1 MEKNENKDQV
11 HELEKIRMQKMKAL
25 LQAQKRKQQF
35 EESQT
40 NFQDKIDYV
49 LRAVLSLDAHSYLN
63 NLKQKEPHVYRYI
76 FNELVSADVIQNI
89 DQLLSIIQHR
99 GGIPKRI
106 PIDVIM
112 YLERQVKGIKSSIKV
127 KRGDEIQD
135 LGSFLTKKK

>member
-1 MEKNENKDQV
+1 MEKNDNKDQA

-25 LQAQKRKQQF
+25 LEAQKRKQQF

-40 NFQDKIDYV
+40 SFQDKIDYV
-49 LRAVLSLDAHSYLN
+49 LRAVLSLEAHSYLN
-63 NLKQKEPHVYRYI
+63 NLKQKEPNVYRYI

-89 DQLLSIIQHR
+89 DQLLAIIQHR
-99 GGIPKRI
+99 GGVPKRI

-135 LGSFLTKKK
+135 LGSYLTKKK